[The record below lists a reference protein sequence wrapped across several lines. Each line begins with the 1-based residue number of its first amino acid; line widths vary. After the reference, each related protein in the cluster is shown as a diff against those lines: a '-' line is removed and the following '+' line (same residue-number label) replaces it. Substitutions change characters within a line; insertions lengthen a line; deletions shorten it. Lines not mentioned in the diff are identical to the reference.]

1 MFVFFVAVTA
11 FVFSLAAVA
20 LDFFSGIVLPMQK
33 FPRFRNKKILISTIW
48 ITSMCLMT
56 PWLIT
61 TKVKNSRIEFKFT
74 QFGEIDTSSFERY
87 LSLHRSHH
95 LLVAPSYHVHSRWTR
110 LSHTAQAQTAG
121 HCHQQSRN
129 NSGPR

>member
-20 LDFFSGIVLPMQK
+20 LDFFSEIVLPMQK
-33 FPRFRNKKILISTIW
+33 FPRFRNKKILTSTIW

-61 TKVKNSRIEFKFT
+61 TKEFKFT
-74 QFGEIDTSSFERY
+74 QFGEIDSSSFERY

-95 LLVAPSYHVHSRWTR
+95 LLVAPSYHVHSLWTR